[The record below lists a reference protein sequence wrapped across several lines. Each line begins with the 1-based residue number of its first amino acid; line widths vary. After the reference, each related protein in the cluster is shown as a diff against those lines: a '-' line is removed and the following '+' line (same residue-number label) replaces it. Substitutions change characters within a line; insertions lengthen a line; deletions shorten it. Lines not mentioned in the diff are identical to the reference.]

1 MTACVK
7 LSKLVVSIKID
18 IRTIKIRVSN
28 KQQVHDRKW
37 DIGAQTI
44 VHDLGYYQIKN
55 NENRTYKHV

>member
-7 LSKLVVSIKID
+7 PSKIVVSIKTD
-18 IRTIKIRVSN
+18 IQIIIKRVSN
-28 KQQVHDRKW
+28 KQLVHDQKW

-44 VHDLGYYQIKN
+44 VHDIGYYQIKN